1 MNRTNYAELRRVV
14 VGIRIISSGNH
25 PNSRGPANEWLCPG
39 NGIPWIP
46 TGRKEQVLERELA
59 TVQTGR
65 LCRAEGSGEPREAVG

>member
-39 NGIPWIP
+39 NGIPRIP
-46 TGRKEQVLERELA
+46 TGRKEQVLERVGKSA
-59 TVQTGR
+59 N
-65 LCRAEGSGEPREAVG
+65 REVLSSRGVR